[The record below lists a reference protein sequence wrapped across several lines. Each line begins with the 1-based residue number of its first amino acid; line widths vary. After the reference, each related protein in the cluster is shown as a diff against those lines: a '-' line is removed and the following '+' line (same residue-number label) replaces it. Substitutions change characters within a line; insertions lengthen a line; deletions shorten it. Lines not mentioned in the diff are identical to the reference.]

1 MTGPLVQLTLGGWCY
16 EFPGFIKAINLE
28 IPQESPWEIAIPS
41 SEEFADK
48 ANPIYS
54 DNSVKEMPHICKVTG
69 FTFTPIHNFRPS
81 KQQLIFGGSNDEY
94 NPVTRYGNER
104 YLALSNGLNNNY
116 DKRPK

>member
-1 MTGPLVQLTLGGWCY
+1 
-16 EFPGFIKAINLE
+16 
-28 IPQESPWEIAIPS
+28 
-41 SEEFADK
+41 
-48 ANPIYS
+48 
-54 DNSVKEMPHICKVTG
+54 MPHICKVTG

-81 KQQLIFGGSNDEY
+81 KQQLIFGGSNDKY